1 MAFGVLGV
9 SIILSGLVILKFK
22 ELNGYLKYYGIW
34 ILIGTFIEL
43 SSHVLVNFHIPNL
56 FLFHL
61 NALFEFVLLVF
72 FFNVLFTDIGDKGVK
87 FILWPGV
94 VAICFNSIFVQQPD
108 TFNSYSMTLI
118 SLGTIVLGVY
128 YFIRLSDIEMSLDKK
143 LLRMFMVGSVLIT
156 HSSNMI
162 PVLFGNYLLT
172 VDTNTQMIVWI
183 LRACIILVV
192 KIVIF
197 YTLLSYVYLQ
207 NYNDISK

>member
-1 MAFGVLGV
+1 M
-9 SIILSGLVILKFK
+9 
-22 ELNGYLKYYGIW
+22 
-34 ILIGTFIEL
+34 
-43 SSHVLVNFHIPNL
+43 
-56 FLFHL
+56 
-61 NALFEFVLLVF
+61 
-72 FFNVLFTDIGDKGVK
+72 LFTDIGDKGVK